1 VRENRSTDLT
11 AELSVTEA
19 TAHSAGGKTGATALL
34 GAYDGSGRCRNQYR
48 DVIVQV
54 RQTAIEGRQMPL
66 AASGELSKVGVRH
79 LSMTDH
85 TRNVHLSE
93 RLAVGPELVAL
104 RAFNRGDDI
113 SSSRR

>member
-1 VRENRSTDLT
+1 MVR
-11 AELSVTEA
+11 AG
-19 TAHSAGGKTGATALL
+19 SAGGKTGATALL
-34 GAYDGSGRCRNQYR
+34 GAYDASGRCRNQYR

-54 RQTAIEGRQMPL
+54 RQTAIEGRQMPV

-93 RLAVGPELVAL
+93 RLAVRPELVAL
-104 RAFNRGDDI
+104 RAVNRGDDI
-113 SSSRR
+113 PCSRR

>member
-1 VRENRSTDLT
+1 
-11 AELSVTEA
+11 
-19 TAHSAGGKTGATALL
+19 
-34 GAYDGSGRCRNQYR
+34 
-48 DVIVQV
+48 
-54 RQTAIEGRQMPL
+54 MPL
-66 AASGELSKVGVRH
+66 AAPGELSKVGVRH

-113 SSSRR
+113 SCSRR